1 MAIVDRSLLLQ
12 GTDLEERTVPI
23 KAFDGE
29 VVVKPLSAAYANE
42 AQSKALEMVTVNGE
56 QIARVNTK
64 TLEVLQVLH
73 GLIEPKLNSELEA
86 ATFMERWGPGA
97 REVVNA
103 IDEASLIDKEA
114 IAETTAKFPAGE
126 AVEGT
131 DGADA
136 VDRADPAPVGAGDP
150 GPDLPG

>member
-1 MAIVDRSLLLQ
+1 MAIVDKSLLLQ
-12 GTDLEERTVPI
+12 GTDLEEKTVFI

-42 AQSKALEMVTVNGE
+42 AQSKALEMATDKNGN
-56 QIARVNTK
+56 QVARVNTK

-73 GLIEPKLNSELEA
+73 GLVNPKLNSDLEA
-86 ATFMERWGPGA
+86 EQFMSNWGPGA

-114 IAETTAKFPAGE
+114 IAQTATAFPAGE
-126 AVEGT
+126 APEGT
-131 DGADA
+131 DGAG
-136 VDRADPAPVGAGDP
+136 ADDSAEHAPAPDASN
-150 GPDLPG
+150 